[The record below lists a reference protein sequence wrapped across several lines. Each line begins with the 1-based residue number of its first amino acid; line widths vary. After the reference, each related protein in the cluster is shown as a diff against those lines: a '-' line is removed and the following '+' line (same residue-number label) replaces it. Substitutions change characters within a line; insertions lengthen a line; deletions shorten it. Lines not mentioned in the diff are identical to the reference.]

1 MKKLSMF
8 LMAVALLC
16 TTSLFAQTY
25 IDYVSGMDAT
35 ITEHSQIMP
44 SGNDIHFGDI
54 TVESGTLEI
63 RISGNTSSVDFDNLV
78 INEGGRLEF
87 IVTWSSSELEFTGD
101 ITVNGGEL
109 EFDVP
114 NSITVDLAEGS
125 FVLNSGTVILERVDE
140 DGISMNITVNGGSFM
155 LNGQPYYGNTEG
167 GEDEDPEEG
176 EPDLPIEN
184 YNLKANQ
191 WNFIGL
197 PENGLA
203 MLVADGMPNVWAV
216 DWNASTN
223 AWNTTYLHWNE
234 SEQSPYSRGNGIFVW
249 SDGNYN
255 LTAQSVEN
263 GSNVTVTCSG
273 GQGNWFP
280 LANPYSFAIDISEL
294 LEDYCSKSGKPTHNK
309 NQLQNRTCWTYDGT
323 TFVTNSTIIQPFQA
337 FFVKLNKN
345 FDFEFTPSLQSAA
358 TNAPANTDYVTLSVV
373 TDGYSVPVMLEQNN
387 DASESY
393 DGYDFEKM
401 FGSGTVAEP
410 YLVSNG
416 KNLCKEAV
424 NADSYVAT
432 MNIKSL
438 EARNV
443 QIVASNIPA
452 GYDVVLFD
460 GEEEIALVEGSV
472 YETSIANGENA
483 DRFKIM
489 LKNNVGLADVEE
501 LNASI
506 VNNNRHIS
514 ISAQEDVNISVYNTL
529 GQKVFETEE
538 SNFVLNTVPAGAYVM
553 KVQGSKSVKSQKI
566 IIE

>member
-1 MKKLSMF
+1 MKLDK
-8 LMAVALLC
+8 
-16 TTSLFAQTY
+16 
-25 IDYVSGMDAT
+25 D
-35 ITEHSQIMP
+35 
-44 SGNDIHFGDI
+44 
-54 TVESGTLEI
+54 
-63 RISGNTSSVDFDNLV
+63 
-78 INEGGRLEF
+78 
-87 IVTWSSSELEFTGD
+87 
-101 ITVNGGEL
+101 
-109 EFDVP
+109 
-114 NSITVDLAEGS
+114 
-125 FVLNSGTVILERVDE
+125 
-140 DGISMNITVNGGSFM
+140 
-155 LNGQPYYGNTEG
+155 
-167 GEDEDPEEG
+167 
-176 EPDLPIEN
+176 
-184 YNLKANQ
+184 
-191 WNFIGL
+191 
-197 PENGLA
+197 
-203 MLVADGMPNVWAV
+203 
-216 DWNASTN
+216 
-223 AWNTTYLHWNE
+223 
-234 SEQSPYSRGNGIFVW
+234 
-249 SDGNYN
+249 
-255 LTAQSVEN
+255 
-263 GSNVTVTCSG
+263 
-273 GQGNWFP
+273 
-280 LANPYSFAIDISEL
+280 
-294 LEDYCSKSGKPTHNK
+294 
-309 NQLQNRTCWTYDGT
+309 
-323 TFVTNSTIIQPFQA
+323 
-337 FFVKLNKN
+337 N
-345 FDFEFTPSLQSAA
+345 FDFVFTPSLQSAA

-460 GEEEIALVEGSV
+460 GEEEIDLVEGSV

-538 SNFVLNTVPAGAYVM
+538 SNFVLNTVPAGAYVV

-566 IIE
+566 IVE

>member
-1 MKKLSMF
+1 MF
-8 LMAVALLC
+8 LIAVALLC

-25 IDYVSGMDAT
+25 IPYVSGMDAT
-35 ITEHSQIMP
+35 ITGYSQIMP

-54 TVESGTLEI
+54 TVESGTLI
-63 RISGNTSSVDFDNLV
+63 ISLSGNTESVHFDNLV

-87 IVTWSSSELEFTGD
+87 KVYSSSELEFTGN

-109 EFDVP
+109 EFVVP
-114 NSITVDLAEGS
+114 NYITVDLGEGS
-125 FVLNSGTVILERVDE
+125 FVLNSGTVILKRVDE

-184 YNLKANQ
+184 YNLNANQ

-197 PENGLA
+197 PEDGLA

-216 DWNASTN
+216 DWNASLN
-223 AWNTTYLHWNE
+223 AWNSTYLHWNE

-255 LTAQSVEN
+255 LTAQSVDNE
-263 GSNVTVTCSG
+263 SDVTVVCSG
-273 GQGNWFP
+273 GKGKWFP
-280 LANPYSFAIDISEL
+280 LANPYSFAIDISDL
-294 LEDYCSKSGKPTHNK
+294 LQGYNSN
-309 NQLQNRTCWTYDGT
+309 LQNITCWTYDGT
-323 TFVTNSTIIQPFQA
+323 TFVTNSTANSIIIQPFQA
-337 FFVKLNKN
+337 FFVKLKKN
-345 FDFEFTPSLQSAA
+345 FDFVFTPSLQNVA
-358 TNAPANTDYVTLSVV
+358 TYAPANTDYVTLSVV

-401 FGSGTVAEP
+401 FGSGAVAEP

-443 QIVASNIPA
+443 QIIASNIPA

-538 SNFVLNTVPAGAYVM
+538 SNFVLNTVPAGAYVV

-566 IIE
+566 IVE

>member
-8 LMAVALLC
+8 LIALAMLC
-16 TTSLFAQTY
+16 STSLFAQSYQEDGDYTISSYVNMY
-25 IDYVSGMDAT
+25 INDQTARFGVVEVMD
-35 ITEHSQIMP
+35 
-44 SGNDIHFGDI
+44 G
-54 TVESGTLEI
+54 GTLAIELPYGAQSI
-63 RISGNTSSVDFDNLV
+63 YFENLIIS
-78 INEGGRLEF
+78 EGGSLT
-87 IVTWSSSELEFTGD
+87 IGSNDPIDALI
-101 ITVNGGEL
+101 ITCGTIEVNGGEFSY
-109 EFDVP
+109 EGHQSSEDAV
-114 NSITVDLAEGS
+114 LAEGS
-125 FVLNSGTVILERVDE
+125 FVLNSGTVNL
-140 DGISMNITVNGGSFM
+140 DGVVVNGMNITVNGGTFM
-155 LNGQPYYGNTEG
+155 LNGEEYNGNTEP
-167 GEDEDPEEG
+167 GEPG

-184 YNLKANQ
+184 YNLNANQ

-197 PENGLA
+197 PEDGLA

-223 AWNTTYLHWNE
+223 AWNSTYLHWNE
-234 SEQSPYSRGNGIFVW
+234 NEQSSYSRGNGIFVW

-263 GSNVTVTCSG
+263 ESNVTVACSG

-280 LANPYSFAIDISEL
+280 LANPYSFAIDISGL
-294 LEDYCSKSGKPTHNK
+294 LNNYCSKPNNATNK
-309 NQLQNRTCWTYDGT
+309 NNQLQNRTCWTYNGT
-323 TFVTNSTIIQPFQA
+323 DFVTGSTIIQPFQA
-337 FFVKLNKN
+337 FFVKLNKDFN
-345 FDFEFTPSLQSAA
+345 FVFTPSLQSAA

-538 SNFVLNTVPAGAYVM
+538 SNFVLNTVPAGAYVV

-566 IIE
+566 IVE

>member
-1 MKKLSMF
+1 MF

-25 IDYVSGMDAT
+25 INYVSGMDAT
-35 ITEHSQIMP
+35 ITGHSQIMP

-54 TVESGTLEI
+54 TVESGTLI
-63 RISGNTSSVDFDNLV
+63 ISLSGNTESVHFDNLV
-78 INEGGRLEF
+78 INEGGKLEF
-87 IVTWSSSELEFTGD
+87 NVFSSSELEFTGD

-114 NSITVDLAEGS
+114 NYITVDLGEGS

-140 DGISMNITVNGGSFM
+140 DGISMNITVNGGSFT

-197 PENGLA
+197 PENGLD

-216 DWNASTN
+216 DWNADSN
-223 AWNTTYLHWNE
+223 AWNSTYLHWNE
-234 SEQSPYSRGNGIFVW
+234 NEQSSYSRGNGIFVW

-280 LANPYSFAIDISEL
+280 LANPYSFAIDINEL
-294 LEDYCSKSGKPTHNK
+294 LEDYCFKPGQHHNK
-309 NQLQNRTCWTYDGT
+309 NKLLNRTCWTYDGT
-323 TFVTNSTIIQPFQA
+323 AFGIGSTIIQPFQA
-337 FFVKLNKN
+337 FFVKLDKDN
-345 FDFEFTPSLQSAA
+345 FDFVFTPSLQSAA

-460 GEEEIALVEGSV
+460 GEEEIDLVEGSV

-538 SNFVLNTVPAGAYVM
+538 SNFVLNTVPAGAYVV

-566 IIE
+566 IVE

>member
-8 LMAVALLC
+8 LIALAMLC
-16 TTSLFAQTY
+16 STSLFAETY
-25 IDYVSGMDAT
+25 IPYVSGMNAT
-35 ITEHSQIMP
+35 ITENSRIMP
-44 SGNDIHFGDI
+44 NGNDIHFGDI
-54 TVESGTLEI
+54 TVESGTLKI
-63 RISGNTSSVDFDNLV
+63 AISGTTRSVDFDNLV
-78 INEGGRLEF
+78 INGGRVEF

-114 NSITVDLAEGS
+114 NSITVDLGEGS
-125 FVLNSGTVILERVDE
+125 FVLNSGTVNL
-140 DGISMNITVNGGSFM
+140 DGVVVNGMNITVNGGSFM
-155 LNGQPYYGNTEG
+155 LNGEEYYGNTEG
-167 GEDEDPEEG
+167 GEPG

-197 PENGLA
+197 PEDGLA

-216 DWNASTN
+216 DWNTATN
-223 AWNTTYLHWNE
+223 AWNSTYLHWNE
-234 SEQSPYSRGNGIFVW
+234 NEQSSYSRGNGIFVW

-263 GSNVTVTCSG
+263 ESNVTVACSG

-294 LEDYCSKSGKPTHNK
+294 LEDYCSKPQNPNNNK
-309 NQLQNRTCWTYDGT
+309 NQLQNRTCWTYNGT

-345 FDFEFTPSLQSAA
+345 FDFVFTPSLQSAA

-401 FGSGTVAEP
+401 FGSGAVAEP

-538 SNFVLNTVPAGAYVM
+538 SNFVLNTVPAGAYVV

-566 IIE
+566 IVE

>member
-1 MKKLSMF
+1 
-8 LMAVALLC
+8 MAVALLC

-25 IDYVSGMDAT
+25 IPYVSGMDAT

-44 SGNDIHFGDI
+44 TVNDIHFGDI

-125 FVLNSGTVILERVDE
+125 FVLNSGTVNL
-140 DGISMNITVNGGSFM
+140 DGVVVNGMNITVNGGTFM
-155 LNGQPYYGNTEG
+155 LNGEEYNGNTEG
-167 GEDEDPEEG
+167 GEPG

-216 DWNASTN
+216 DWNVSSN
-223 AWNTTYLHWNE
+223 AWNSTYLHWNE
-234 SEQSPYSRGNGIFVW
+234 NGHSSYSRGNGIFVW

-263 GSNVTVTCSG
+263 ESNVTVACSG

-294 LEDYCSKSGKPTHNK
+294 LEDYCSKPGQPTHNK
-309 NQLQNRTCWTYDGT
+309 NQLQNNTCWTYDGT
-323 TFVTNSTIIQPFQA
+323 TFVINNSAIIQPFQA

-345 FDFEFTPSLQSAA
+345 FGFEFTPSLQSAA

-489 LKNNVGLADVEE
+489 LKNNVGLVDVEE

-514 ISAQEDVNISVYNTL
+514 IFAQEDVNISVYNTL

-538 SNFVLNTVPAGAYVM
+538 SNFVLNTVPAGAYVV

-566 IIE
+566 IVE

>member
-1 MKKLSMF
+1 MF

-16 TTSLFAQTY
+16 STSLFAQSYQEDGDYTISSHVNMY
-25 IDYVSGMDAT
+25 INDQTARFGVVEVMD
-35 ITEHSQIMP
+35 
-44 SGNDIHFGDI
+44 G
-54 TVESGTLEI
+54 GTLAIELPYGAQSI
-63 RISGNTSSVDFDNLV
+63 YFENLIIS
-78 INEGGRLEF
+78 EGGSLT
-87 IVTWSSSELEFTGD
+87 INSNDPIDALI
-101 ITVNGGEL
+101 ITCGTIEVNGGEFSY
-109 EFDVP
+109 EGHQSSGDAV
-114 NSITVDLAEGS
+114 LAEGS
-125 FVLNSGTVILERVDE
+125 FVLNSGTVNL
-140 DGISMNITVNGGSFM
+140 DGVVVNGMNITVNGGTFM

-167 GEDEDPEEG
+167 GEPG

-184 YNLKANQ
+184 YNLNANQ

-223 AWNTTYLHWNE
+223 AWNSTYLHWNE
-234 SEQSPYSRGNGIFVW
+234 NEHSSYSRGNGIFVW

-255 LTAQSVEN
+255 LTAQSVDNE
-263 GSNVTVTCSG
+263 SNVTVACSG
-273 GQGNWFP
+273 GQENWFP

-294 LEDYCSKSGKPTHNK
+294 LEDYCSKPQQSTNNK
-309 NQLQNRTCWTYDGT
+309 NQLQNRTCWTYNGT

-337 FFVKLNKN
+337 FFVKLNQDFN
-345 FDFEFTPSLQSAA
+345 FEFTPDLQSAA

-401 FGSGTVAEP
+401 FGSGAVAEP

-538 SNFVLNTVPAGAYVM
+538 SNFVLSTVPAGAYVV
-553 KVQGSKSVKSQKI
+553 KVQGSKSVRSQKI
-566 IIE
+566 IVE

>member
-1 MKKLSMF
+1 MIFKVYCGGIGS
-8 LMAVALLC
+8 VTINSNDPVDALIITC
-16 TTSLFAQTY
+16 
-25 IDYVSGMDAT
+25 GT
-35 ITEHSQIMP
+35 IK
-44 SGNDIHFGDI
+44 
-54 TVESGTLEI
+54 
-63 RISGNTSSVDFDNLV
+63 
-78 INEGGRLEF
+78 
-87 IVTWSSSELEFTGD
+87 
-101 ITVNGGEL
+101 VNGGEFSY
-109 EFDVP
+109 EGHQSSEDAV
-114 NSITVDLAEGS
+114 LAGGT
-125 FVLNSGTVILERVDE
+125 FVLNSGTVNL
-140 DGISMNITVNGGSFM
+140 DGVVVNGMNITVNGGTFM
-155 LNGQPYYGNTEG
+155 LNGEEYNGNTGG
-167 GEDEDPEEG
+167 GEPG

-197 PENGLA
+197 PENSLA

-216 DWNASTN
+216 DWNTATN
-223 AWNTTYLHWNE
+223 AWNSTYLHWNE
-234 SEQSPYSRGNGIFVW
+234 NEQSSYSRGNGIFVW

-263 GSNVTVTCSG
+263 ESNVTVACSG
-273 GQGNWFP
+273 GQGHWFP
-280 LANPYSFAIDISEL
+280 LANPYSFAIDISGL
-294 LEDYCSKSGKPTHNK
+294 LQNYCSKPNNSTNK
-309 NQLQNRTCWTYDGT
+309 NNMLQNRTCWTYDGT
-323 TFVTNSTIIQPFQA
+323 AFVTNSTIIQPFQA

-345 FDFEFTPSLQSAA
+345 FSFEFTQSLQNVA
-358 TNAPANTDYVTLSVV
+358 TYAPANTDYVTLSVV

-401 FGSGTVAEP
+401 FGSGAVAEP

-443 QIVASNIPA
+443 QIIASNIPA

-538 SNFVLNTVPAGAYVM
+538 SNFVLNTVPAGAYVV

-566 IIE
+566 IVE

>member
-25 IDYVSGMDAT
+25 IPYVSGMDAT
-35 ITEHSQIMP
+35 ITEDSQIMP
-44 SGNDIHFGDI
+44 TVNDIHFGDI

-125 FVLNSGTVILERVDE
+125 FVLNSGTVNL
-140 DGISMNITVNGGSFM
+140 DGVVVNGMNITVNGGTFM
-155 LNGQPYYGNTEG
+155 LNGEEYNGNTEG
-167 GEDEDPEEG
+167 GEPG

-216 DWNASTN
+216 DWNASSN
-223 AWNTTYLHWNE
+223 AWNSTYLHWNE
-234 SEQSPYSRGNGIFVW
+234 NEQSPYSRGNGIFVW

-263 GSNVTVTCSG
+263 ESDVTVHCSG
-273 GQGNWFP
+273 GKGNWFP
-280 LANPYSFAIDISEL
+280 LANPYSFAIDISDL
-294 LEDYCSKSGKPTHNK
+294 LAGYNNK
-309 NQLQNRTCWTYDGT
+309 LQNTTCWTYDGT
-323 TFVTNSTIIQPFQA
+323 TFVTNSVTNSTIIQPFQA
-337 FFVKLNKN
+337 FFVKLKKE
-345 FDFEFTPSLQSAA
+345 FDFVFTPSLQNVA
-358 TNAPANTDYVTLSVV
+358 TYAPANTDYVTLSVV

-401 FGSGTVAEP
+401 FGSGAVAEP

-460 GEEEIALVEGSV
+460 GEEEIDLVEGSV

-538 SNFVLNTVPAGAYVM
+538 SNFVLNTVPAGAYVV

-566 IIE
+566 IVE

>member
-8 LMAVALLC
+8 LIALAMLC
-16 TTSLFAQTY
+16 STSLFAQTY
-25 IDYVSGMDAT
+25 IPYVSGMDAT
-35 ITEHSQIMP
+35 ITEYSQIMP
-44 SGNDIHFGDI
+44 NGEDIHFGDI
-54 TVESGTLEI
+54 TVESDTLEI

-87 IVTWSSSELEFTGD
+87 RVTWSSSELEFTGD
-101 ITVNGGEL
+101 ITVNGGKL
-109 EFDVP
+109 EFVVP
-114 NSITVDLAEGS
+114 NSITVDLGEGS

-155 LNGQPYYGNTEG
+155 LNGQPYLGNTEG
-167 GEDEDPEEG
+167 GEPG

-197 PENGLA
+197 PEDGLA

-223 AWNTTYLHWNE
+223 AWNSTYLHWNE
-234 SEQSPYSRGNGIFVW
+234 NGYSSYSRGNGIFVW

-263 GSNVTVTCSG
+263 ESNVTVVCSG
-273 GQGNWFP
+273 GQDHWFP

-294 LEDYCSKSGKPTHNK
+294 LTGPHGYK
-309 NQLQNRTCWTYDGT
+309 NQLQNSTCWTYNGT
-323 TFVTNSTIIQPFQA
+323 TFVTGSTIIQPFQA
-337 FFVKLNKN
+337 FFVKLKKN
-345 FDFEFTPSLQSAA
+345 FNFVFTQELQSAP

-401 FGSGTVAEP
+401 FGSGVVAEP

-538 SNFVLNTVPAGAYVM
+538 SNFVLNTVPAGAYVV

-566 IIE
+566 IVE

>member
-1 MKKLSMF
+1 MF
-8 LMAVALLC
+8 LIALAMLC
-16 TTSLFAQTY
+16 STSLFAQSYQEDGDYTISSNVNMY
-25 IDYVSGMDAT
+25 INDQTARFGVVEVMD
-35 ITEHSQIMP
+35 
-44 SGNDIHFGDI
+44 G
-54 TVESGTLEI
+54 GTLAIELPYGAQSIYFENLII
-63 RISGNTSSVDFDNLV
+63 RDGGSVT
-78 INEGGRLEF
+78 INSNDPIDAL
-87 IVTWSSSELEFTGD
+87 I
-101 ITVNGGEL
+101 ITCGTIEVNGGEFSY
-109 EFDVP
+109 EGHQSSGDAV
-114 NSITVDLAEGS
+114 LAEGS
-125 FVLNSGTVILERVDE
+125 FVLNSGTVNL
-140 DGISMNITVNGGSFM
+140 DGVVVNGMNITVNGGTFM
-155 LNGQPYYGNTEG
+155 LNGEEYNGNTEG
-167 GEDEDPEEG
+167 GEPG

-184 YNLKANQ
+184 YNLNANQ

-197 PENGLA
+197 PEDGLA

-216 DWNASTN
+216 DWNASLN
-223 AWNTTYLHWNE
+223 AWNSTYLHWNE

-263 GSNVTVTCSG
+263 ESDVTVACSG

-294 LEDYCSKSGKPTHNK
+294 LEDYCSKSGQPTHNK

-345 FDFEFTPSLQSAA
+345 FSFEFTPSLQNVA
-358 TNAPANTDYVTLSVV
+358 TYAPANTDYVTLSVV

-401 FGSGTVAEP
+401 FGSGAVAEP

-443 QIVASNIPA
+443 QIIASNIPA

-538 SNFVLNTVPAGAYVM
+538 SNFVLNTVPAGAYVV

-566 IIE
+566 IVE